1 MEGDIV
7 EKTCPPNLYD
17 SYITNG
23 VCNFFS
29 TSVAGR
35 KKGLEQ
41 RR

>member
-7 EKTCPPNLYD
+7 EKTYPLIFYD
-17 SYITNG
+17 SYKTNE
-23 VCNFFS
+23 VCNFFRA
-29 TSVAGR
+29 SVAGR